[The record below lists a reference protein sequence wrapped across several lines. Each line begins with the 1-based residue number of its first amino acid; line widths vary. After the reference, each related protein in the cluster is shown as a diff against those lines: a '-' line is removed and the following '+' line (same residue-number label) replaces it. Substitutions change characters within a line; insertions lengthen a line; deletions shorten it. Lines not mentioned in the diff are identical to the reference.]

1 MGKPSVNPVKPE
13 DVIKESDDLFNKMS
27 WSKILVP
34 KSELNLQILLK
45 CGQSF
50 RWTQFRDSSTEWIGV
65 LSGKLF
71 VLSQNDEELL
81 YKVVPAEKTDDP
93 SCKNTLE
100 DYFQLKVVKK
110 LKYAKIGKAPSD
122 CIQLGSGDS

>member
-13 DVIKESDDLFNKMS
+13 DVIIESDDLFNKMS

-50 RWTQFRDSSTEWIGV
+50 RWTQFRGSSTEWIGV

-81 YKVVPAEKTDDP
+81 YKVVPAEKTDDS

-110 LKYAKIGKAPSD
+110 LKNTKIS
-122 CIQLGSGDS
+122 IQIIYS